1 LPTTHTA
8 VVGGISLM
16 TRALRALVVDDDEQ
30 IHRDAANIGDALY
43 VQTVIDALKESIDS
57 GANSSLAVVIPDSTL
72 SRSNSRDDVPSTA

>member
-1 LPTTHTA
+1 
-8 VVGGISLM
+8 M

-72 SRSNSRDDVPSTA
+72 SRSNSRYDVPSTA